1 MSRATFEQVFSAL
14 FAQLQTA
21 TGITTFSRRLKQA
34 KDVQPE
40 ESPALYQVEGEMVAK
55 YTLRLP
61 TEWELSG
68 VLALVVVQ
76 GDDTLPMSPSLNAAL
91 DGITQA
97 LAPSVGAE
105 RQTLGNLVYSAAI
118 DGKVEIYEGAAGNTA
133 VAFIPVRIL
142 IQGN

>member
-1 MSRATFEQVFSAL
+1 MSRPTFEQVFGAL

-21 TGITTFSRRLKQA
+21 SGITTFSRRLKQA

-55 YTLRLP
+55 YTIRLP
-61 TEWELSG
+61 TAWELSA
-68 VLALVVVQ
+68 VLVVVVVQ
-76 GDDTLPMSPSLNAAL
+76 SDDTQPMSPPLNAAL
-91 DGITQA
+91 DGITRA
-97 LAPSVGAE
+97 LAPLPGGE

-118 DGKVEIYEGAAGNTA
+118 EGKVEIYEGAASNTA

-142 IQGN
+142 IQGF